1 MKLRILGVDDEDE
14 RDGVKEDER
23 GDVEEGGEGDEDG
36 DEDEDVTG
44 YENFSGSL
52 DDEKDVDVEYAYYY

>member
-1 MKLRILGVDDEDE
+1 MKLTILGVDNEDE
-14 RDGVKEDER
+14 RGDVKEDER

-36 DEDEDVTG
+36 DEEVTG

-52 DDEKDVDVEYAYYY
+52 GE

>member
-14 RDGVKEDER
+14 RGDVKEDER
-23 GDVEEGGEGDEDG
+23 GDVEEGGEGDED
-36 DEDEDVTG
+36 EDVTG

-52 DDEKDVDVEYAYYY
+52 GE

>member
-14 RDGVKEDER
+14 GGDVKEDER

-52 DDEKDVDVEYAYYY
+52 GEENDVGVEYAYDY

>member
-14 RDGVKEDER
+14 GGDVKEDER

-36 DEDEDVTG
+36 DEDEDEDVTG

-52 DDEKDVDVEYAYYY
+52 GE